1 MRHILIF
8 TGLSIFILTSC
19 YREPE
24 PNPYADFG
32 VDYVYVEPNE
42 VVFFNNYSKD
52 ADYYEW
58 DFGDGY
64 GSNAFQPSHTYSS
77 EGVYKVTLAA
87 YNSGIVDYTYLEI
100 EVYETTLE
108 VEVIEW
114 RTDDVVNYIAGIEV
128 AIFDNYDSWYYY
140 PDTYTGYNARGNTN
154 SDGTIAFVGVRDIP
168 YYIDVF
174 SPSFNNMD
182 LADDDINFVLTAA
195 LQHARHN
202 IFTAYVDYKPQGKAV
217 LRAKRSSLKSAGDKP
232 KRSAKNLNRIKEK
245 N

>member
-1 MRHILIF
+1 MRNILIL
-8 TGLSIFILTSC
+8 TGLSILFLTSC

-52 ADYYEW
+52 ADHFEW

-64 GSNAFQPSHTYSS
+64 GSNAFQPSHTYSA

-87 YNSGIVDYTYLEI
+87 YNSGRVDYTYIEI

-114 RTDDVVNYIAGIEV
+114 RNDGVVNYIAGIEV
-128 AIFDNYDSWYYY
+128 ALYSNHSEWFDRTIYYDGIGYTDNSGIIIFQ
-140 PDTYTGYNARGNTN
+140 
-154 SDGTIAFVGVRDIP
+154 GVKTIP
-168 YYIDVF
+168 YYIDIW
-174 SPSFNNMD
+174 SPSFNNFQ
-182 LADDDINFVLTAA
+182 LAEEDINFALTAS

-202 IFTAYVDYKPQGKAV
+202 IFTAYVDYDPQGKTDV
-217 LRAKRSSLKSAGDKP
+217 KAKRITVKSTDSNRP